1 MPETDRRRD
10 ATLAPVKATYETWG
24 REDPFYAVLTS
35 KRRRGNQWD
44 PEVFFDR
51 GRREVDDV
59 IDYVDGLSLRP
70 GTARAL
76 DFGCGVGRLTFAL
89 ADRFDEVVGVDIAE
103 SMVDCARRWNDRGE
117 RVRFV
122 ANARADLSLFADD
135 SFDFVYS
142 SITLQHVPPEAAANY
157 VREFFRVLRPDGV
170 AVFQMPNGPR
180 IEPGSLRWRAY
191 NLRRRVF
198 RRWWKRLRGI
208 PAYEMHWIAR
218 SRMTEVVDDGGGELV
233 DVQDLSGGRSINLR
247 YCAVVRMG
255 VKTCLVVILL

>member
-142 SITLQHVPPEAAANY
+142 SITLQHVPAG
-157 VREFFRVLRPDGV
+157 RRGRVPDAERPADRARQSALAGLQP
-170 AVFQMPNGPR
+170 APPR
-180 IEPGSLRWRAY
+180 IPPLVETSARNP
-191 NLRRRVF
+191 
-198 RRWWKRLRGI
+198 RLRD
-208 PAYEMHWIAR
+208 ALDRALAHDR
-218 SRMTEVVDDGGGELV
+218 SR
-233 DVQDLSGGRSINLR
+233 R
-247 YCAVVRMG
+247 
-255 VKTCLVVILL
+255 